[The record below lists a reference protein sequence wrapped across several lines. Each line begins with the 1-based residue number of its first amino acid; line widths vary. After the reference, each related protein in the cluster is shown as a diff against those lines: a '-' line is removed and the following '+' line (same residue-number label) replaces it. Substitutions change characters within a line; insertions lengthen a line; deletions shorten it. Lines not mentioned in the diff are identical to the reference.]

1 MAIVSIWNMAG
12 GTSVTKELNFSFYFI
27 LSHFILSSYMW
38 LVATIWDNAGLSHLL
53 GEANL
58 SSDFTARSQ
67 RCRPGVKGTFQSWGE
82 AFHQWQVK
90 AKRGQG
96 WSVPAGGAGLKGASH
111 LSPNPCQL
119 GFPTLLPSQPR
130 DTRKVLNP
138 AARKRSDRAK
148 LIQPESTWQFGSLV
162 ESLL

>member
-82 AFHQWQVK
+82 AFHQRQVK

-96 WSVPAGGAGLKGASH
+96 WSVPAGGAGLKGASQPPEPQSLPYTTTFSAQRH
-111 LSPNPCQL
+111 PEGAESSCLETLRQSQTDPARVYVAVWQL
-119 GFPTLLPSQPR
+119 G
-130 DTRKVLNP
+130 
-138 AARKRSDRAK
+138 
-148 LIQPESTWQFGSLV
+148 
-162 ESLL
+162 